1 MACAFHT
8 WVINLNGKK
17 LVCHLQY
24 GPQTQLVRE
33 LYLFS
38 LVRTPNSLVFQV
50 HPYPDGKA
58 RPTKEIEE
66 FAPKEVFAP
75 YLTFK

>member
-1 MACAFHT
+1 MAWPWETMRFLGSRVNC
-8 WVINLNGKK
+8 
-17 LVCHLQY
+17 
-24 GPQTQLVRE
+24 
-33 LYLFS
+33 
-38 LVRTPNSLVFQV
+38 LVRTPNFLVFQV